1 MRISILVWVA
11 VSVGLTVGL
20 FKIKYSVQQIGAD
33 ITQANRRIA
42 LLQEEYEVLE
52 AEWQHQ
58 NRPERLERLAKAYL
72 DIKSDRGTLVTS
84 LRGLP
89 ERAQNADL
97 APASQAPGFSSAP
110 QQLVEQFQAREPVLL
125 EGLEELPSAG
135 LASDPLADLI
145 SGLEE

>member
-89 ERAQNADL
+89 ERAQNADI
-97 APASQAPGFSSAP
+97 APAAQAPGFNSAP
-110 QQLVEQFQAREPVLL
+110 QKLVEQFQAREPMLL
-125 EGLEELPSAG
+125 DGLDGGANAHVSD
-135 LASDPLADLI
+135 DPLSDLI
-145 SGLEE
+145 SGLED